1 MSGAAPATQPRV
13 NYVTELIVSAAMKVH
28 SALGRLARKCLPGVS
43 DELKKEGMELR
54 REVAL
59 PVTYDRVILDVGYRM
74 DLVVENVVV
83 VELKCVE
90 AFSPIHQAQLL
101 SYLKLSGLQV
111 GLLINFHV
119 ADLRDG
125 IKRMV
130 RG

>member
-1 MSGAAPATQPRV
+1 M
-13 NYVTELIVSAAMKVH
+13 
-28 SALGRLARKCLPGVS
+28 S
-43 DELKKEGMELR
+43 DELKKQGMELR

-59 PVTYDRVILDVGYRM
+59 PVTYDGVILDVGYRM